1 MKRLLPLLL
10 ALLTAGCEVLEEDIS
25 GREVRIAAPADN
37 VTVTPGVVAFRWQ
50 AVDHAAGYEFTVVAP
65 SFAAAERIVA
75 DTVLRADSL
84 ARSYGC
90 RVDLAEGEY
99 QWSVRAFNG
108 GYTTRTEVRSLTV
121 VASEKPAD
129 PATAENSSECGIPD
143 PSGAGRTP
151 IRVVA
156 SENPANPATPE
167 SPES

>member
-25 GREVRIAAPADN
+25 GREVRIVAPADN

-50 AVDHAAGYEFTVVAP
+50 AVDHAAGYEFTLVAP
-65 SFAAAERIVA
+65 SFAAAGRIVA
-75 DTVLRADSL
+75 DTVIRADTL
-84 ARSYGC
+84 ARNYGC
-90 RVDLAEGEY
+90 RVELEAGEY
-99 QWSVRAFNG
+99 QWSVRGFNG

-121 VASEKPAD
+121 VASENPAD
-129 PATAENSSECGIPD
+129 HATAENSSECGIPD
-143 PSGAGRTP
+143 PSGAGRMP

-156 SENPANPATPE
+156 SENPADPATPK